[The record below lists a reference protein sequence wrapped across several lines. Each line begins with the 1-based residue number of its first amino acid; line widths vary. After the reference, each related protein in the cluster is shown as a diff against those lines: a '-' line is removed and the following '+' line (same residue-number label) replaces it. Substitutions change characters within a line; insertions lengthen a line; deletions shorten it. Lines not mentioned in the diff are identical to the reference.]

1 MPCYLQEK
9 PLGFNFGGGMCT
21 GLSEPRCEPRPL
33 ALLLCVQIPM
43 SLCHQLMAHV
53 WNLWSQGT

>member
-1 MPCYLQEK
+1 MVPCYLQGK
-9 PLGFNFGGGMCT
+9 PLAFNFRGDLCT

-53 WNLWSQGT
+53 WNL